1 MPRCDVTSGVRID
14 CCTHARAPLG
24 KLLLLNESGEGAL
37 VSQRP
42 STVKPAHE
50 ENNRCEN
57 KDKLHDSEDGV
68 GPTSAA
74 RLDTELVTVATAASD
89 SRNGVTA
96 EMETALRSQTVPTL
110 LTRSLP
116 GRSCR
121 RSQSRNSRQGES
133 SMQTQKDIERADE
146 VCHSIQ

>member
-1 MPRCDVTSGVRID
+1 MPRCYVTSGVRID
-14 CCTHARAPLG
+14 CCTHARAPLQ
-24 KLLLLNESGEGAL
+24 KLLSLNESGEGAL

-68 GPTSAA
+68 DPISAA
-74 RLDTELVTVATAASD
+74 RLDTELLTLATAASD

-96 EMETALRSQTVPTL
+96 EMETVLRSQTVSDVVGKISPQKV
-110 LTRSLP
+110 LP
-116 GRSCR
+116 PLPVS
-121 RSQSRNSRQGES
+121 
-133 SMQTQKDIERADE
+133 
-146 VCHSIQ
+146 